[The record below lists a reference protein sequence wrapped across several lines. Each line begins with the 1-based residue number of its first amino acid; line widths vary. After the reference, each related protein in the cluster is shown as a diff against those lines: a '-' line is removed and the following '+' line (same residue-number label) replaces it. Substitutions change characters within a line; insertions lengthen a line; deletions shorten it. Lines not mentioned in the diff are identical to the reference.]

1 MNQAVTAPK
10 NFQPALCPLLTAVL
24 PLRYAIGPRDSIDAS
39 AYGLPALSGNF
50 PSLIDPLAPQD
61 FHPLGY
67 TPRLLRDGWLYLWHP
82 AHRRMAEL
90 QVDKALLSETERGG
104 PVVDKRIKPYLILEA
119 GAAAML
125 AWSPCQW
132 SHEQFEAA
140 KARDDVRQR
149 VMRSFTPGAAP
160 FGGQAEK
167 IHEQIGDYLF
177 AEGFKWSCEPDTN
190 HRPDWPRTLDAMERC
205 EQQSYVVIDD
215 AWGVLMD
222 LAGLLRARK
231 DSFAQR
237 RLERGEDWAIAGVIR
252 SLSEGD
258 DALRQQLPNATRY
271 SDLKRTWSEQDQE
284 EETHTADVRRL
295 AEHWAE
301 WFATLDQSTPASFDT
316 ACGHFDITQPDLRDA
331 LETHLAL
338 ATLGPAGTGPGAKAV
353 EKALDP
359 EGSATGKPWLVWA
372 VLGVAKRITGNEIK
386 YLLLSADA
394 VKQEQLLHE
403 AGMALQHGKET
414 VRALALSAALNH
426 AADSLEALNPA
437 KASDLLFTAV
447 APVTGGHLSSL
458 STQITEV
465 TKLLMMASLT
475 RSTQRLQVLEL
486 TSRQHL
492 ERLSELAGTR
502 HNRSQRRRL
511 KAELEQLEQAEARAS
526 RQAAGKPVPPVEGTL
541 AGGVRKGIAHFELV
555 PKPQPAPPHPHPG
568 YGSDVPRSS
577 IPKAPPAP
585 ASTPGLPP
593 IRHLPD
599 DFKWPS
605 LDDLFEKAP
614 LKSAIALVCAWNLR
628 QSIWGEGGA
637 LDNPTG
643 KNRVAVGGALLS
655 QTAAVAAV
663 IQQLGDVRWTEH
675 VKTAGK
681 LNPQAQGLLAE
692 ALKFGAG
699 AWLAQ
704 SASAA
709 IDTLHFG
716 WEALDA
722 FKDGDLDSATVYTG
736 LSASNAALVKVTW
749 RAMQLLRVARGLA
762 LAGNAATLS
771 RGVAALPFPVIAQA
785 AGLTLLI
792 LAGLITLFYTKDSP
806 AEKWVKQTRF
816 GTRPADWSRT
826 YAESMVAFY
835 QMLMPVS
842 MELRRWREQN
852 PYGGFA
858 NEIRLVLL
866 LPGQQAYQQGM
877 VSFDGFEEWSFSR
890 GMLDFSDNS
899 TRVPL
904 VWGEDDPIPLYVETG
919 SRVLP
924 EPDGSLRLSYAY
936 HESEGKKLKRISGTL
951 IYQPIE
957 GLYMPPLEIDLS

>member
-1 MNQAVTAPK
+1 MNQAVTAPE
-10 NFQPALCPLLTAVL
+10 NFQPAACPLLTAVL
-24 PLRYAIGPRDSIDAS
+24 PLRYAIGPRDSVDA
-39 AYGLPALSGNF
+39 AVYGLPALSGNF
-50 PSLIDPLAPQD
+50 PNLTDPLAPQD

-82 AHRRMAEL
+82 THNRMAEY
-90 QVDKALLSETERGG
+90 QVEQAMLTETERGG
-104 PVVDKRIKPYLILEA
+104 TVVDKRTKPYLILEA
-119 GAAAML
+119 GASAML

-132 SHEQFEAA
+132 SHVQFEAA

-167 IHEQIGDYLF
+167 IHEQIGDYMF
-177 AEGFKWSCEPDTN
+177 AEGFKWSCQPDTG

-205 EQQSYVVIDD
+205 EQQSYVIVDD
-215 AWGVLMD
+215 AWGVLLD

-231 DSFAQR
+231 DSFDQR
-237 RLERGEDWAIAGVIR
+237 RLERGDDWAIAGVIR

-258 DALRQQLPNATRY
+258 DVLRQQLPNATRY
-271 SDLKRTWSEQDQE
+271 SELQRIWQEQEQE
-284 EETHTADVRRL
+284 EEAHTVDVRRL

-301 WFATLDQSTPASFDT
+301 WFATLDQRSPASLDT

-338 ATLGPAGTGPGAKAV
+338 AALGPAGTGPGAKAV

-359 EGSATGKPWLVWA
+359 EGSATDKPWLVWA
-372 VLGVAKRITGNEIK
+372 VLGVAQRMKGGEIK
-386 YLLLSADA
+386 QLLLSADA
-394 VKQEQLLHE
+394 LKQEQLLHE

-414 VRALALSAALNH
+414 VHALALSAALNQ

-437 KASDLLFTAV
+437 KASDLLFAAV
-447 APVTGGHLSSL
+447 APVTGGHLPSL
-458 STQITEV
+458 SAQITAA
-465 TKLLMMASLT
+465 TKVLVMASLA
-475 RSTQRLQVLEL
+475 RSAQRMQVLEL
-486 TSRQHL
+486 TPRQHL

-502 HNRSQRRRL
+502 QNRSQRRRL
-511 KAELEQLEQAEARAS
+511 KAEVEKLEQAEARAN
-526 RQAAGKPVPPVEGTL
+526 RQAAGKPLPPAEGPV
-541 AGGVRKGIAHFELV
+541 AGGVRKAIAHLELV
-555 PKPQPAPPHPHPG
+555 PKPQPAPPHPQPG
-568 YGSDVPRSS
+568 YGSNVPRSS
-577 IPKAPPAP
+577 TPKASPST
-585 ASTPGLPP
+585 ASTPDLPP
-593 IRHLPD
+593 IRHLPG
-599 DFKWPS
+599 DFKWPT
-605 LDDLFEKAP
+605 LEDMFEKAP
-614 LKSAIALVCAWNLR
+614 LKSAIALVCAWNLG
-628 QSIWGEGGA
+628 QSIWGDGGVS
-637 LDNPTG
+637 DNPSG

-655 QTAAVAAV
+655 QTAAVAA
-663 IQQLGDVRWTEH
+663 IFQQLADVRWTEH

-704 SASAA
+704 SAAA
-709 IDTLHFG
+709 AVDALYFG

-722 FKDGDLDSATVYTG
+722 FKAGDLDSAVVYTG
-736 LSASNAALVKVTW
+736 LSASNTALIKVTW
-749 RAMQLLRVARGLA
+749 RAMQALRVARGLA

-785 AGLTLLI
+785 TALTLLI
-792 LAGLITLFYTKDSP
+792 LAGMITLFYTKDSP

-816 GTRPADWSRT
+816 GIRSADWSKT

-835 QMLMPVS
+835 QMLMPAS
-842 MELRRWREQN
+842 MELRRWQDTN
-852 PYGGFA
+852 PYHGTIQ
-858 NEIRLVLL
+858 EIRLVLL
-866 LPGQQAYQQGM
+866 LPGQQTYQQGM
-877 VSFDGFEEWSFSR
+877 VSFDGFEEWSHSR
-890 GMLDFSDNS
+890 GLLDFSDSRNC
-899 TRVPL
+899 VPL
-904 VWGEDDPIPLYVETG
+904 VWGEDDPIPLYVDTG
-919 SRVLP
+919 SRVAP